1 MKRAAISLMII
12 CIAAFLS
19 SGVLALPE
27 DGLVLHFAFDGGS
40 VDGDVVKDLS
50 GNGNDAT
57 IKGGVEATNEG
68 LEFDGADGYV
78 GTAAL
83 DMRTA
88 GNNTFTA
95 LCWFKTDESINGP
108 LWMWGDNANPSSSGD
123 AEAPV
128 GWRES
133 TGNFAAGFY
142 SGGHFY
148 ADAEETYADG
158 EWHFAAQVGDA
169 ATGYLYVDGEQISS
183 TTAGYVYSASPYF
196 LIGARTKNSGSDID
210 NVEYFKGVIRQV
222 ALYNVALS
230 ENDLKAIAAEAIAV
244 SPSAK
249 LATAWGQM
257 KKQNQHLRSSGK

>member
-1 MKRAAISLMII
+1 MRKFAFSLMII
-12 CIAAFLS
+12 SISVFLC
-19 SGVLALPE
+19 SGAVALPE

-40 VDGDVVKDLS
+40 VVGDTAKDLS

-57 IKGGVEATNEG
+57 INGGARTVADG

-78 GTAAL
+78 NTAAL
-83 DMRTA
+83 DARTA
-88 GNNTFTA
+88 GNDTFTA
-95 LCWFKTDESINGP
+95 LCWFRTDEAPNGP
-108 LWMWGDNANPSSSGD
+108 LWMWGDNANPSSSSD
-123 AEAPV
+123 AEAPL

-158 EWHFAAQVGDA
+158 QWHFVAQVGDGV
-169 ATGYLYVDGEQISS
+169 TGYLYVDGEQISS
-183 TTAGYVYSASPYF
+183 TTAGYIYSASPYF

-222 ALYNVALS
+222 AIYRVALG
-230 ENDLKAIAAEAIAV
+230 EGDLKAIAAELIAV
-244 SPSAK
+244 SPSGK
-249 LATAWGQM
+249 LATVWGAAKLM
-257 KKQNQHLRSSGK
+257 ESIR

>member
-1 MKRAAISLMII
+1 MKRVAFSLMSIG
-12 CIAAFLS
+12 IAILLS
-19 SGVLALPE
+19 SGAFAIPK
-27 DGLVLHFAFDGGS
+27 DGLVLHFAFDGDS
-40 VDGDVVKDLS
+40 VNGETVKDLS

-57 IKGGVEATNEG
+57 INGGVKAANGG

-88 GNNTFTA
+88 GNNTFAA
-95 LCWFKTDESINGP
+95 LGWFKTDEVPNGP
-108 LWMWGDNANPSSSGD
+108 LWMWGDNANPSSSSD

-128 GWRES
+128 GWRQS

-158 EWHFAAQVGDA
+158 EWHFVAQVGDG

-183 TTAGYVYSASPYF
+183 TTAGYVYSGSPYF

-210 NVEYFKGVIRQV
+210 DVEYFSGVIKQV
-222 ALYNVALS
+222 ALYDVALG
-230 ENDLKAIAAEAIAV
+230 EEDLKAIAAEVIAV
-244 SPSAK
+244 SPPGK
-249 LATAWGQM
+249 LAATWAAI
-257 KKQNQHLRSSGK
+257 KFN